1 MSLIR
6 ASATIG
12 SLTMISR
19 IFGFVRDMMIASLLG
34 AGILSDAFFV
44 AFKIPNFMRRLF
56 AEGAFNSAFLPLYA
70 GTVEVEGKEKARIL
84 VEEIHAVLVVIL
96 VILSVLAVIFM
107 PSLMFILAPGFDN
120 DPQKYELAVTLT
132 RITFPYIL
140 FISLVSLQ
148 GGILNSIDK
157 FAAVAAT
164 PIIMNVCL
172 IIAMI
177 AVVKFVPTP
186 AHALAI
192 GVMFSGITQYLWLH
206 YFCRKAGIA
215 PRMVFPRMTTNVKR
229 LFVLIGPAALGSSVA
244 QINLMI
250 DVIIASLIPGAVSF
264 LYYADRISELP
275 LGVIGIAVSTALLPM
290 LSRQIRSGNIAVAL
304 HTQNRAL
311 ELSLL
316 FGIPATIALI
326 TIPYPIISVMYER
339 GAFSAADTDATFR
352 TLIAYAVGLP
362 AFLMVKIFASTFYA
376 NQDTKTPVKIAIAC
390 VLINLFFNLT
400 LMGPMQYVGLALST
414 SIAGW
419 VNALALCNCLH
430 KRKLFIADNLFK
442 FRIIRM
448 LLGSFIMG
456 AALLLS
462 HHFLAGYFHA
472 GLFVRIT
479 ALCALITIGGGI
491 YGLCLFTM
499 KVLKPSQMR
508 DYFRKT
514 PATPATAEQM

>member
-12 SLTMISR
+12 FLTLISR

-70 GTVEVEGKEKARIL
+70 GTLATEGPEKAKTL
-84 VEEIHAVLVVIL
+84 VEEIHAVLVVVL
-96 VILSVLAVIFM
+96 VVLSVLAIIFM
-107 PSLMFILAPGFDN
+107 PQLMFVLAPGFDK
-120 DPQKYELAVTLT
+120 DPEKYKLAVTLT

-164 PIIMNVCL
+164 PIIMNMCL
-172 IIAMI
+172 IAAML
-177 AVVKFVPTP
+177 AVVKYAPTP

-192 GVMFSGITQYLWLH
+192 GVMFSGIAQYGWLH

-215 PRMVFPRMTTNVKR
+215 PHMIWPRMTANVKR

-275 LGVIGIAVSTALLPM
+275 LGIIGIAVSTALLPM
-290 LSRQIRSGNIAVAL
+290 LSRQIRSGHVDVAL

-311 ELSLL
+311 ELSFL
-316 FGIPATIALI
+316 FGIPATVALI
-326 TIPYPIISVMYER
+326 IIPQPIIMTIYEH
-339 GAFSAADTDATFR
+339 GIFTATDTDATFK
-352 TLIAYAVGLP
+352 TLIAYSAGIP
-362 AFLMVKIFASTFYA
+362 AFLAVKILASTFYA

-390 VLINLFFNLT
+390 VFINLFFNLT
-400 LMGPMQYVGLALST
+400 LMGPMKYVGLALST

-419 VNALALCNCLH
+419 VNAISLGTQLH
-430 KRKLFIADNLFK
+430 KRKLFIMDTLFK
-442 FRIIRM
+442 FRLGRM
-448 LLGSFIMG
+448 FIASLIMG
-456 AALLLS
+456 SVLFFAS
-462 HHFLAGYFHA
+462 SLATPYFHH
-472 GLFVRIT
+472 GIILKVT
-479 ALCALITIGGGI
+479 ALSALICIGGGV
-491 YGLCLFTM
+491 YAFFLFSLR
-499 KVLKPSQMR
+499 VISIPQLR
-508 DYFRKT
+508 DYLRRR
-514 PATPATAEQM
+514 

>member
-12 SLTMISR
+12 TLTMISR
-19 IFGFVRDMMIASLLG
+19 IFGFVRDIMIAKLLG
-34 AGILSDAFFV
+34 AGILADAFFV

-70 GTVEVEGKEKARIL
+70 GTLETEGPEKAKTL

-96 VILSVLAVIFM
+96 IILSALAILFM
-107 PSLMFILAPGFDN
+107 PHLMFILAWGFDK
-120 DPQKYELAVTLT
+120 DPEKFKLTVTLT

-148 GGILNSIDK
+148 GGILNSINK

-172 IIAMI
+172 IVAML
-177 AVVKFVPTP
+177 AVVKFTPTP

-192 GVMFSGITQYLWLH
+192 GVMVSGITQYLWLQ
-206 YFCRKAGIA
+206 YFCRKAGVA
-215 PRMVFPRMTTNVKR
+215 PRMIWPRMTANVKK

-244 QINLMI
+244 QINLMMDI
-250 DVIIASLIPGAVSF
+250 FIATWIPGAVSY

-290 LSRQIRSGNIAVAL
+290 LSRQIRAGNIGVAL

-316 FGIPATIALI
+316 FGLPATIALF
-326 TIPYPIISVMYER
+326 TIPYPIITVMYER
-339 GAFSAADTDATFR
+339 DAFTMSDTDATFR
-352 TLIAYAVGLP
+352 TLIAYATGLP
-362 AFLMVKIFASTFYA
+362 AFLMIKIFASTFYA
-376 NQDTKTPVKIAIAC
+376 NQDTKTPVKIAIIC

-400 LMGPMQYVGLALST
+400 LMGPMKYVGLALST

-419 VNALALCNCLH
+419 FNACALGYKLH
-430 KRKLFIADNLFK
+430 KRKLFVMDTLFK
-442 FRIIRM
+442 FRINRIIA
-448 LLGSFIMG
+448 GSLTM
-456 AALLLS
+456 AVALLILN
-462 HHFLAGYFHA
+462 HLLIGYFH
-472 GLFVRIT
+472 GKIIV
-479 ALCALITIGGGI
+479 
-491 YGLCLFTM
+491 
-499 KVLKPSQMR
+499 KVLALSLLIGTGLVVYVASLFFMHVLKVVEMR
-508 DYFRKT
+508 EYFRKR
-514 PATPATAEQM
+514 

>member
-12 SLTMISR
+12 TLTMISR
-19 IFGFVRDMMIASLLG
+19 IFGFVRDMMIASILG

-44 AFKIPNFMRRLF
+44 AFKMPNFMRRLF

-70 GTVEVEGKEKARIL
+70 GTVEVEGPEKARTL
-84 VEEIHAVLVVIL
+84 VEEIHSVLVVIL
-96 VILSVLAVIFM
+96 FILCVLAIIFM
-107 PSLMFILAPGFDN
+107 PQVMFVLAPGFDK
-120 DPQKYELAVTLT
+120 DPEKFRLTVTLT

-172 IIAMI
+172 IAAML
-177 AVVKFVPTP
+177 AVVKFTPTP

-192 GVMFSGITQYLWLH
+192 GVMASGITQYWWLH
-206 YFCRKAGIA
+206 YFCKKAGIA
-215 PRMVFPRMTTNVKR
+215 PRMIWPRMTANVKK

-250 DVIIASLIPGAVSF
+250 DIFIATWIPNAVSF

-290 LSRQIRSGNIAVAL
+290 LSRQIRGGNIGVAL

-316 FGIPATIALI
+316 FGLPATIALF
-326 TIPYPIISVMYER
+326 TIPHPIITVMYER
-339 GAFSAADTDATFR
+339 GAFVASDTDATFR
-352 TLIAYAVGLP
+352 TLIAYASGLP
-362 AFLMVKIFASTFYA
+362 AFLMIKIFASTFYA
-376 NQDTKTPVKIAIAC
+376 NQDTKTPVKIAIVC
-390 VLINLFFNLT
+390 VFINLFFNLI
-400 LMGPMQYVGLALST
+400 LMGPMKYVGLALST

-419 VNALALCNCLH
+419 VNACSLGYHLH
-430 KRKLFIADNLFK
+430 KRGLFVTDTLFK
-442 FRIIRM
+442 FRMSRIVA
-448 LLGSFIMG
+448 GSLIMG
-456 AALLLS
+456 AVLLVANQM
-462 HHFLAGYFHA
+462 LATYFH
-472 GLFVRIT
+472 GHLFVKVT
-479 ALCALITIGGGI
+479 ALSVLIVLGSSAYAIS
-491 YGLCLFTM
+491 LFLM
-499 KVLKPSQMR
+499 QVLKVSQMR
-508 DYFRKT
+508 EYFKKR
-514 PATPATAEQM
+514 